1 MLMNISLISEAQ
13 VICTGTILVNKK
25 EMELAGKAQSQIIS
39 KKKRTVKNVQ
49 TRKSNAKRQSVRPR
63 LKHNGS
69 KMNKESGLQLT
80 KRIKEIRKRCKRR
93 MRRRSSRSLA
103 SKKKKRTSESYDSS
117 RFEFFS

>member
-1 MLMNISLISEAQ
+1 M
-13 VICTGTILVNKK
+13 ICPDTTLVNKK

-49 TRKSNAKRQSVRPR
+49 TRKSNAKRQSVRPQ

-80 KRIKEIRKRCKRR
+80 KRIKKIRKRCKRR

-117 RFEFFS
+117 RFEFFRN